1 MIVAE
6 REMPMTQCTR
16 TRFAYK
22 HSIFCI
28 FVVSTSDSQLHFL
41 RQTHVRM
48 TIPSAADA
56 AFVRGL
62 ECIADEGDRSG

>member
-22 HSIFCI
+22 YSISARPI
-28 FVVSTSDSQLHFL
+28 LSSTFSG
-41 RQTHVRM
+41 QTHVRM

-62 ECIADEGDRSG
+62 ECIADEGDRSGEVR